1 MTKKEAFIK
10 MVEDLLKP
18 CDIEELKK
26 DKENCMALDFFEEL
40 KSEKTTGP
48 KPEITENGAKILK

>member
-26 DKENCMALDFFEEL
+26 YFWDTQFELLDKEKNINLNR
-40 KSEKTTGP
+40 
-48 KPEITENGAKILK
+48 IKI